1 MWYLSTAIFTR
12 LKEQKEFVDFFSNN
26 FFSMTI
32 ILGFANHLLY
42 NLAEAFPSPPPRG
55 EHTEQQ
61 GCQYFLKKKTNYVEN
76 SLIQ

>member
-1 MWYLSTAIFTR
+1 
-12 LKEQKEFVDFFSNN
+12 
-26 FFSMTI
+26 MTI